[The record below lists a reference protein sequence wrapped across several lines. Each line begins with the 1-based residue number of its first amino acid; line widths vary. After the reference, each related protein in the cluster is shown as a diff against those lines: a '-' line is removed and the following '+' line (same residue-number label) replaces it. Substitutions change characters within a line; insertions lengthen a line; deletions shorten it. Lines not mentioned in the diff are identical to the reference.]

1 MNWNRIF
8 LGACTGAFA
17 GYGVFTI
24 WPSALARWNWLGGW
38 LAAGII
44 ITTGW
49 LVNHYL
55 NAMPNKSDGAWVDMA
70 LPIWLSSFLGG
81 NVMLTVDKG
90 LVRAAYG
97 MFHGANIGGAF
108 PTIILELVGATI
120 GGFLLYKYRR
130 SDV

>member
-44 ITTGW
+44 ITT
-49 LVNHYL
+49 
-55 NAMPNKSDGAWVDMA
+55 
-70 LPIWLSSFLGG
+70 
-81 NVMLTVDKG
+81 
-90 LVRAAYG
+90 
-97 MFHGANIGGAF
+97 
-108 PTIILELVGATI
+108 
-120 GGFLLYKYRR
+120 
-130 SDV
+130 